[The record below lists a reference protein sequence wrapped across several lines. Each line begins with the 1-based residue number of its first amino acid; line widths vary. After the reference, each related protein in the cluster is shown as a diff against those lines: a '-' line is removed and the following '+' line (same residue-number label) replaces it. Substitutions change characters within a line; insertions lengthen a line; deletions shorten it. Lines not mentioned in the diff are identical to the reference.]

1 MAIKREGAAV
11 RLGDQTGDCDD
22 LCADCCGLWALN
34 GAGRAVVIER
44 LAQLRREVSSEA
56 ETVDVI
62 LENVAL
68 RADTVWENV
77 EYVRWSVRTNV
88 RHALCYQWAWYTVTN
103 PYGTVVYRLVKLTQK
118 LAVL

>member
-1 MAIKREGAAV
+1 MAIKREGAAL

-22 LCADCCGLWALN
+22 LCADRCGWWALN

-44 LAQLRREVSSEA
+44 LAQLRREVSNEA

-62 LENVAL
+62 SENVVL

-77 EYVRWSVRTNV
+77 EYVWIVRTNV
-88 RHALCYQWAWYTVTN
+88 RHAICFQV
-103 PYGTVVYRLVKLTQK
+103 GLVHRN
-118 LAVL
+118 